1 MNDAA
6 IFAISRPHPKLQT
19 LYIIHSL
26 LSGPGLLVAL
36 PLLLF
41 RYHTLRYRFDSD
53 GISMEWGLLFKRQIT
68 LSYSRIQ
75 DIHLES
81 GIIQRWLGLAD
92 IQIQTASGSSDAE
105 MVIEGLLEYEAIRDF
120 LYSKMRG
127 YKDQR
132 SKASPPP
139 APLQEATEL
148 SARPSGSQEEAA
160 LLKRILQEL
169 AAARAAAE
177 RISNKGA

>member
-1 MNDAA
+1 MNEAA
-6 IFAISRPHPKLQT
+6 ILSISRPHPKLQT
-19 LYIIHSL
+19 LYVIHSI
-26 LSGPGLLVAL
+26 LSGPGIVVSL

-41 RYHTLRYRFDSD
+41 RYHTLRYKFDTD
-53 GISMEWGLLFKRQIT
+53 GISMSWGLLFKKQVT

-105 MVIEGLLEYEAIRDF
+105 MSIEGLLEYEAIRDF

-127 YKDQR
+127 YKAA
-132 SKASPPP
+132 KPASQAPPP
-139 APLQEATEL
+139 AAALPQEA
-148 SARPSGSQEEAA
+148 AAQGEAE
-160 LLKRILQEL
+160 LLKELLQEL
-169 AAARAAAE
+169 SAARAAAE
-177 RISNKGA
+177 RIPRKEA